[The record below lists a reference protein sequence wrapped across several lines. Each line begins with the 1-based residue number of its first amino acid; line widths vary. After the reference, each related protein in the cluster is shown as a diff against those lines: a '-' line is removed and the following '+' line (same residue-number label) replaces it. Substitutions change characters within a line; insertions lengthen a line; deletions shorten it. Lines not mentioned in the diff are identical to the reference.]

1 MRIAVFGATST
12 VGRLVV
18 EQALEQG
25 HEVTAFTR
33 NAAGVGQRHERLHI
47 VEGDVLDTNS
57 VERAVA
63 GQDAVLISLGAGRKG
78 VIRAEGT
85 RAVLE
90 AMDRTGVK
98 RLICQTTLGV
108 GDSRGNLNFLWK
120 YVMFGML
127 LREAYADHVKQE
139 EYVKASNLDWTIVRP
154 SAFTDGP
161 RTDAYRQGFPA
172 DTKGLSLKIARAD
185 IAAFML
191 TQLTDPTYTH
201 QAPAISN

>member
-18 EQALEQG
+18 EQALAQG

-33 NAAGVGQRHERLHI
+33 SAAGIEQRHERLHI

-57 VERAVA
+57 VEQAVV

-78 VIRAEGT
+78 VIRAAGT
-85 RAVLE
+85 RAVIE
-90 AMDRTGVK
+90 AMNRTGVK

-108 GDSRGNLNFLWK
+108 GDSAGNLNFLWK

-127 LREAYADHVKQE
+127 LRQAFADHVQQE
-139 EYVKASNLDWTIVRP
+139 EYVHASNLDWTIVRP

-161 RTDAYRQGFPA
+161 ATGTFRRAVPA
-172 DTKGLSLKIARAD
+172 DAKGLSLKIARAD

-191 TQLTDPTYTH
+191 EQLTDKTYLH
-201 QAPAISN
+201 QAPGISN